1 MLLVVRAETCG
12 LAGDRILIR
21 KIINS
26 SLNDVCLS
34 RFFPPSS
41 TDESHRDV
49 VAVCLNR
56 HHAQCLRNLCVSS
69 PQWKIVAPSSQF
81 INVKPLQLP
90 ASLPHTHT
98 HTPCLPLNATA
109 ARRPHRPECIFYLK
123 WYNKAFWSTACY
135 FVLAQRSAQVLI
147 RHARIDWM
155 DKWYAIPSQLHHFSV
170 QNKAKLEKT
179 AKHHRKTNRI
189 NSQIQ
194 YAGIKVIEDDSLC
207 LGLGL
212 GHHRP
217 SWMR

>member
-1 MLLVVRAETCG
+1 MCSGWLNAHTRSHAIGTHTLPFYQLIQLHTRIYLIFIAFAPFCMLLVVRAETCG

-41 TDESHRDV
+41 TDESHGDV

-98 HTPCLPLNATA
+98 HAMSPVECYRCSPSSSSRVHILPQMVQQGILIDRLLFCT
-109 ARRPHRPECIFYLK
+109 C
-123 WYNKAFWSTACY
+123 STLSPGTY
-135 FVLAQRSAQVLI
+135 
-147 RHARIDWM
+147 
-155 DKWYAIPSQLHHFSV
+155 
-170 QNKAKLEKT
+170 
-179 AKHHRKTNRI
+179 
-189 NSQIQ
+189 
-194 YAGIKVIEDDSLC
+194 
-207 LGLGL
+207 
-212 GHHRP
+212 
-217 SWMR
+217 